1 MWQIFLFIYL
11 LTVFFHTNLLC
22 NMQLDLAVSS
32 FIASGNFISLL
43 SVLRLLLT
51 KCCRLGGL
59 NNINFFLT
67 VDRKLKIRV
76 LTDSAPRE
84 ESASCLCVW
93 PRSHCVHTRWR
104 ERHSDLCCLF
114 LCCKAPALLRLYMTS
129 FNLYYILKS
138 LSPNAVTV
146 GIRDSTY
153 QLGVGENTVQS

>member
-1 MWQIFLFIYL
+1 M
-11 LTVFFHTNLLC
+11 
-22 NMQLDLAVSS
+22 
-32 FIASGNFISLL
+32 
-43 SVLRLLLT
+43 
-51 KCCRLGGL
+51 
-59 NNINFFLT
+59 FLT

-76 LTDSAPRE
+76 LTDSAPWE
-84 ESASCLCVW
+84 EYASCLCVW

-104 ERHSDLCCLF
+104 ERCSDLCCLF

-153 QLGVGENTVQS
+153 QLGVGETQFSHSNCRMEYCILCSSTKWQFWEPCEIFGVLSHWYCLT